1 MRWEAGRSWPHRVSW
16 TIAVLSR
23 EAESPPSACAAAAV
37 SQDTPSHWWPSS
49 PPPPRDVVEGR
60 GGLWS
65 VQSRLRRTG
74 SHLPRPVRS
83 GWILRQCCR
92 GQSPRADGPAWPWS
106 RDSKASLCLVI
117 SPPGCWIRWVLG
129 IQETTR
135 QTQTLPLGK
144 ADSRQ
149 VLGTSHSRQ
158 DSGADSCRAGLSV
171 LVRTSFQAAA
181 QVLMPAP

>member
-1 MRWEAGRSWPHRVSW
+1 MGGRQELVTQGLLNHCSPVTRGRESAPSWCCSSRV
-16 TIAVLSR
+16 
-23 EAESPPSACAAAAV
+23 PGH
-37 SQDTPSHWWPSS
+37 PSHWGPSS

-83 GWILRQCCR
+83 GWILRQCSR

-106 RDSKASLCLVI
+106 GDSKASLCLVI
-117 SPPGCWIRWVLG
+117 SPPGRWIRWVLG

-158 DSGADSCRAGLSV
+158 DSGC
-171 LVRTSFQAAA
+171 
-181 QVLMPAP
+181 